1 MKRLFRDPL
10 FFVFVA
16 LAVLATGC
24 VRTDPDAGQREEEKE
39 LNENPRLKA
48 AVKAMVE
55 DAATSFKTMNAVAV
69 WQEGEYD
76 PSGAWLNG
84 TKRGTKHQMWSVSK
98 TFTGMAVGI
107 AAGEGKLSLS
117 EKVAPMFEVEIAA
130 AEVAIQES
138 ETLSVNEKEERIA
151 NLREAMKKLT
161 VEDLLTMRCG
171 HRHDPTVDY
180 ARAYGVKLGIN
191 LPKYIDTDGETIDVT
206 KALDKYGK
214 TMAGLFFEYPFEREP
229 GVYFKYNTLA
239 TYILSEIITKKTGE
253 TLADY
258 LDSRLFQPL
267 GLDSPDWDEV
277 QGKSAGG
284 WGLHLTT
291 DEMLAFGRLLL
302 AGGKW
307 NGRQIIPADY
317 LKLATEDRVTDRS
330 ASCYIGYPFETTGYG
345 YQTWTC
351 SDGSLYRA
359 VGLFGQYIIMLPKK
373 KAVIAITS
381 EMPGVS
387 SLMSSFGTESP
398 RVPLELAWKYIVPE
412 L

>member
-1 MKRLFRDPL
+1 MKPL
-10 FFVFVA
+10 NKCICLVLML
-16 LAVLATGC
+16 LAVLTTGC
-24 VRTDPDAGQREEEKE
+24 VKVDPDTPDKEEQE

-48 AVKAMVE
+48 AVKAMVD
-55 DAATSFKTMNAVAV
+55 DAATSFETMNAVAV

-98 TFTGMAVGI
+98 TFTGMAIGI
-107 AAGEGKLSLS
+107 AVGEGTLSLS
-117 EKVAPMFEVEIAA
+117 EKVAPMFKNEIAD
-130 AEVAIQES
+130 AEVAIRGS
-138 ETLSVNEKEERIA
+138 ETLSDKDKEEQIA
-151 NLREAMKKLT
+151 NLRKAMEALT
-161 VEDLLTMRCG
+161 IEDLLTMRCG
-171 HRHDPTVDY
+171 HRHDPTVEY
-180 ARAYGVKLGIN
+180 AKLYGTKLGFN
-191 LPKYIDTDGETIDVT
+191 LPKYIDTDDETIDVT
-206 KALDKYGK
+206 KALNKFGK

-229 GVYFKYNTLA
+229 GTHFKYNTLA

-258 LDSRLFQPL
+258 LKTRLFQPL
-267 GLDSPDWDEV
+267 GLDDPDWDDV
-277 QGKSAGG
+277 QGISAGG

-291 DEMLAFGRLLL
+291 DEMLTFGRLLL

-345 YQTWTC
+345 YQTWTRN
-351 SDGSLYRA
+351 DGTLYRA
-359 VGLFGQYIIMLPKK
+359 VGLFGQYIIMLPEK

-387 SLMSSFGTESP
+387 SLITSFGTESP
-398 RVPLELAWKYIVPE
+398 RIPLELAWKYIIPE